1 MAFVRSDPA
10 DSLPMHRFVLLA
22 SLSSLCFACDPV
34 PEGSD
39 GGRVDGGDPRI
50 DAPGAID
57 GGSDAGAVDAPIE
70 GDAPG
75 RTRGYTRSDALF
87 TNPERGFYRAVDLLA
102 ESELSWLRDEHPND
116 SLIYSYVRLDG
127 FRDRPIDAATLTA
140 MTDALDVARD
150 DGFEVILR
158 FAYNEGPY
166 PDSEPD
172 APLSRIEGHIAQVA
186 PILAANTD
194 VLALVQA
201 GFIGAWGEWH
211 TSTNDL
217 DGDPA
222 ARRAVVEALLDA
234 LPSTRSTQVR
244 YPPYIADLIGGEPLD
259 PSRAWDG
266 SFASRIGF
274 HNDCFVSSNTDVG
287 TYPSDAIETW
297 RTFASEHTAFAPSG
311 GETCAPFPARS
322 ACAPAIA
329 EMEAMH
335 FSFVNRDYHLAIVSG
350 WEDGGCI
357 EEIERRLGYRL
368 VLTEGTLPD
377 AVRPG
382 GSFTV
387 SLALTNEGFAAPFN
401 PRPLRI
407 VIEGPGGRFEVTL
420 PDDVRRWLPGDHTLV
435 ARLGLPALDP
445 GEYTVSLWLPSS
457 EASVASDAAFSIRL
471 ANEAVWNPSTGSNTL
486 GTFTV
491 DASAPGTGDPS
502 ATTLR
507 LLPR

>member
-1 MAFVRSDPA
+1 MRPW
-10 DSLPMHRFVLLA
+10 L
-22 SLSSLCFACDPV
+22 LSSILSLCVACDPT
-34 PEGSD
+34 PDPSD
-39 GGRVDGGDPRI
+39 ASVDGGDPRI
-50 DAPGAID
+50 DAPGAD
-57 GGSDAGAVDAPIE
+57 GGGADAGGIDAPID

-75 RTRGYTRSDALF
+75 RTRSYTRSTARF
-87 TNPERGFYRAVDLLA
+87 TNPERGFYRAVDLLE
-102 ESELSWLRDEHPND
+102 ESELSWLREDHPYD
-116 SLIYSYVRLDG
+116 SLVYSYVHLDG
-127 FRDRPIDAATLTA
+127 FRDRAIPAATLTA
-140 MTDALDVARD
+140 LTDALDVARQ

-172 APLSRIEGHIAQVA
+172 APLSRIEEHIAQVA

-194 VLALVQA
+194 VIAVVQA

-217 DGDPA
+217 DTDPA
-222 ARRAVVEALLDA
+222 ARLAVIEALLDA

-259 PSRAWDG
+259 AARAWDG

-287 TYPSDAIETW
+287 TYPSDALETW
-297 RTFASEHTAFAPSG
+297 RSFASEHTAYAPSG

-335 FSFVNRDYHLAIVSG
+335 FSFVNRDYHPAIVSG
-350 WEDGGCI
+350 WEDDGCI
-357 EEIERRLGYRL
+357 EEIDRRLGYRL
-368 VLTEGTLPD
+368 VLTEGSLPD

-382 GSFTV
+382 GSFVLELT
-387 SLALTNEGFAAPFN
+387 LTNEGFAAPFN
-401 PRPLRI
+401 PRPLRV

-420 PDDVRRWLPGDHTLV
+420 PDDVRRWLPGEHTLS
-435 ARLGLPALDP
+435 ARLGLPALAP

-457 EASVASDAAFSIRL
+457 ERPVEDDPAFSIRL
-471 ANEAVWNPSTGSNTL
+471 ANEGVWDAAAGSNTL
-486 GTFTV
+486 GTITI
-491 DASAPGTGDPS
+491 DPSAPGTGDPS
-502 ATTLR
+502 ATALR
-507 LLPR
+507 LLPRP

>member
-1 MAFVRSDPA
+1 MR
-10 DSLPMHRFVLLA
+10 RLLLV
-22 SLSSLCFACDPV
+22 SILSSLCFACEPTTEE
-34 PEGSD
+34 PD
-39 GGRVDGGDPRI
+39 GGRRDGGDPGI
-50 DAPGAID
+50 DAPGAD
-57 GGSDAGAVDAPIE
+57 GGVDTGGLDAPID

-75 RTRGYTRSDALF
+75 RTRSYTRSTDRF
-87 TNPERGFYRAVDLLA
+87 TNPERGFYRAVDLLQ
-102 ESELSWLRDEHPND
+102 ESELSWLREDHPYD
-116 SLIYSYVRLDG
+116 SLVYSYLHLDD
-127 FRDRPIDAATLTA
+127 FRDRAIPAATLSA
-140 MTDALDVARD
+140 LTDALDVARD

-172 APLSRIEGHIAQVA
+172 APLSRIQAHITQVA

-194 VLALVQA
+194 VIAVVQA

-217 DGDPA
+217 DEDPA
-222 ARRAVVEALLDA
+222 ARRAVIDALLAA

-259 PSRAWDG
+259 ASRAWDG

-287 TYPSDAIETW
+287 TYPSDAVEEW
-297 RTFASEHTAFAPSG
+297 RAFASAHTAFAPSG
-311 GETCAPFPARS
+311 GETCDPFPARS
-322 ACAPAIA
+322 ACEPAIA

-335 FSFVNRDYHLAIVSG
+335 FSFVNRDYHPDIVSA
-350 WEDGGCI
+350 WEDDGCI
-357 EEIERRLGYRL
+357 EEIDRRLGYRF
-368 VLTEGTLPD
+368 VLTEGSLPD

-382 GSFTV
+382 GSFVVALT
-387 SLALTNEGFAAPFN
+387 LTNEGFAAPFN
-401 PRPLRI
+401 PRPLRL
-407 VIEGPGGRFEVTL
+407 VIDGPGGRFEVTL
-420 PDDVRRWLPGDHTLV
+420 PDDVRHWLPGEHELV

-457 EASVASDAAFSIRL
+457 EASVASDPAFSIRL
-471 ANEAVWNPSTGSNTL
+471 ANQGVWDASAGSNTI
-486 GTFTV
+486 GTFMI

-502 ATTLR
+502 ATVLR